1 MSSVTRI
8 ATVAL
13 WAVALTACDSGAK
26 DQAAADAKA
35 KAAADEKAEDEA
47 AAKRKAEREAEAK
60 KAEEEAA
67 AQKAKV
73 DALAVIPEALP
84 KKLDEACDQMLEA
97 YDGFMQKV
105 LTGDMLTK
113 WKTGGN
119 EMQIAVFRKEC
130 LKRDIATAACQAHA
144 LTNATPELEKQ
155 LPDIMKACA
164 DKAAAAAGG

>member
-1 MSSVTRI
+1 MRI
-8 ATVAL
+8 FTVMLAGFVL
-13 WAVALTACDSGAK
+13 VACDSGTSDK
-26 DQAAADAKA
+26 AAADAKA
-35 KAAADEKAEDEA
+35 KAAADKKAQDEA

-67 AQKAKV
+67 ADKAKI

-84 KKLDEACDQMLEA
+84 KKLDKACEQMLEA
-97 YDGFMQKV
+97 YDGFMRKV

-113 WKTGGN
+113 WETGGN
-119 EMQIAVFRKEC
+119 EMQLAVFRKEC
-130 LKRDIATAACQAHA
+130 LKRDIPTAACQAHA
-144 LTNATPELEKQ
+144 LSNAGPELEKQ

>member
-8 ATVAL
+8 ATLAL
-13 WAVALTACDSGAK
+13 WAIVLTACDSTAK

-35 KAAADEKAEDEA
+35 KAAAEKKAEDEA

-60 KAEEEAA
+60 KADEEAA
-67 AQKAKV
+67 ARKAKV
-73 DALAVIPEALP
+73 DALAVIPAELP
-84 KKLDEACDQMLEA
+84 KKLDKACEQMLEA
-97 YDGFMQKV
+97 YDAFMQKV

-113 WKTGGN
+113 WTTGGN

-130 LKRDIATAACQAHA
+130 LKRDIPTAACQAHA
-144 LTNATPELEKQ
+144 LTNATPELDKQ

-164 DKAAAAAGG
+164 DMAAAAN